1 VPRFLPSIAAAVLL
15 ALGATGAAQTRL
27 AAPLPASRPASGATH
42 TATWPPLTFTPPQI
56 ERRDPALAKLRDR
69 LLAAI
74 RDRRLADVTPVLAPT
89 IRDQDDEVPAA
100 EVLASFGPLEPGAPL
115 GEEWQSLEQALR
127 VGGVRRGSVY
137 VVPFIERDAP
147 RWKERIERLFIAG
160 RDVPIRATADPAAA
174 VVARVSHVL
183 LQEAVGVANRAGE
196 PGAECPE
203 WTPVVDAEQMLAW
216 VCSTD
221 TRQVSGL
228 YYAFARIGG
237 AWKLTRI
244 YSLPE

>member
-1 VPRFLPSIAAAVLL
+1 
-15 ALGATGAAQTRL
+15 
-27 AAPLPASRPASGATH
+27 
-42 TATWPPLTFTPPQI
+42 
-56 ERRDPALAKLRDR
+56 
-69 LLAAI
+69 
-74 RDRRLADVTPVLAPT
+74 
-89 IRDQDDEVPAA
+89 
-100 EVLASFGPLEPGAPL
+100 
-115 GEEWQSLEQALR
+115 
-127 VGGVRRGSVY
+127 
-137 VVPFIERDAP
+137 
-147 RWKERIERLFIAG
+147 
-160 RDVPIRATADPAAA
+160 VPIRATADPAAG